1 MNNKYSQ
8 SINQSTENHGKF
20 IESKIKKDYR
30 NKSSSKKSHYFYF
43 KSQEN

>member
-8 SINQSTENHGKF
+8 SINQSTEIMVNS